1 VVNRH
6 EPTRKQK
13 EFRADLH
20 EEQETV
26 RQPQIIREAGSLMKV
41 IGFVASQRKSGNT
54 AWVVEQ
60 ILEGAKAGGVETE
73 VFYSSELDIKP
84 CKGCLAC
91 VQSGKCA
98 VDDDMRTFY
107 AALKT
112 AGGLVLGSPVY
123 MGQMSGQ
130 AKVFTD
136 RLFAQIT
143 PRFSPRFKEENA
155 GKKLILAFTQGNPD
169 AEMFREYYDYTKK
182 MFGLLEF
189 DFRDLVV
196 VTDTRSEAAHEKQG
210 LRAKIRGVGAMLAG
224 ETVNDQPLP
233 LGER

>member
-1 VVNRH
+1 
-6 EPTRKQK
+6 
-13 EFRADLH
+13 
-20 EEQETV
+20 
-26 RQPQIIREAGSLMKV
+26 MKV
-41 IGFVASQRKSGNT
+41 IGFVASQRKAGNT

-60 ILEGAKAGGVETE
+60 ILEGAKEIGAETE
-73 VFYSSELDIKP
+73 VFYSGELDIKP
-84 CKGCLAC
+84 CMGCLAC

-98 VDDDMRTFY
+98 VNDDMRTLY
-107 AALKT
+107 SALKT
-112 AGGLVLGSPVY
+112 ADGLVLGSPVY

-169 AEMFREYYDYTKK
+169 AEKFREYYDYTKK
-182 MFGLLEF
+182 MFCLLEF

-224 ETVNDQPLP
+224 EAQ
-233 LGER
+233 